1 MSFSKNKLYY
11 SAIIL
16 QFILLLYFVFC
27 KDCNGEY
34 TYPDYKNRLEDY
46 RECSRKLDS
55 AFPERRNEKEIAVSW
70 TADSSAAN
78 TMQLLDRHNTYV
90 DSIKVSY
97 PGKDG
102 MQVVKTYPFHKVIV
116 D

>member
-16 QFILLLYFVFC
+16 QFILLLYFAFC

-55 AFPERRNEKEIAVSW
+55 AFLDRRKESEMSVSC
-70 TADSSAAN
+70 TSAAN
-78 TMQLLDRHNTYV
+78 TIKLHDIHNTYI

-102 MQVVKTYPFHKVIV
+102 MEVIKTYPFHKVIV